1 MTEYFHGGY
10 GKLHVGD
17 LVKPPS
23 VTDAPSSAS
32 YGNHLCKR
40 DRVYITTIY
49 SFALYCAAMYPSEKG
64 KVYQVKPVGDLEPD
78 LDCSIP
84 GISFECKAARV
95 VKVHRLRGKD
105 RKKIRRM
112 EGFAA

>member
-1 MTEYFHGGY
+1 MIKYYHGGY
-10 GKLHVGD
+10 GQLRVGD
-17 LVKPPS
+17 MVKPPS

-32 YGNHLCKR
+32 YGNHLCKK
-40 DRVYITTIY
+40 DRVYITTTFE
-49 SFALYCAAMYPSEKG
+49 FAFYCAAMHPSGKG
-64 KVYQVKPVGDLEPD
+64 KVYQVEPIGDLVSDPD
-78 LDCSIP
+78 CAIP
-84 GISFECKAARV
+84 DISFECKAARV